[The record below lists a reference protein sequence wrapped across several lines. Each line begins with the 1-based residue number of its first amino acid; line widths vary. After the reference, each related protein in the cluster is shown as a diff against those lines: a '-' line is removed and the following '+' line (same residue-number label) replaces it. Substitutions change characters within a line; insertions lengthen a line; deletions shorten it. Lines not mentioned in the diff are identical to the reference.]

1 MLAEG
6 ETGVVGLREGLG
18 EIGRL
23 RPDMFEAA
31 RGSSRRLE

>member
-23 RPDMFEAA
+23 SPDMFEAA